1 MNLKPWL
8 NSASDAERLAV
19 AEKAETTVAYLWQI
33 AGSHR
38 EAGAKLARRI
48 ATATEK
54 ITPDRVVTA
63 ADLRPDIFE
72 VPANQGSAA

>member
-1 MNLKPWL
+1 MNLKLWL
-8 NSASDAERLAV
+8 NSASETERNAV
-19 AEKAETTVAYLWQI
+19 ANNAETTVAYLWQL

-48 ATATEK
+48 AVATEA

-63 ADLRPDIFE
+63 ADLRPDIFDAH
-72 VPANQGSAA
+72 ANHHSAA